1 MQDEDGFNIRTYLT
15 ETWIQGS
22 CDVDGDLTNECN
34 KVEVIQS
41 FLTFYLITFVNTHNF
56 MNNA

>member
-1 MQDEDGFNIRTYLT
+1 MQDEYGFNIRTYLT

-34 KVEVIQS
+34 NVQVIQS
-41 FLTFYLITFVNTHNF
+41 FPTFYLIKYS
-56 MNNA
+56 

>member
-1 MQDEDGFNIRTYLT
+1 MQDEDGFNIRTYFT

-41 FLTFYLITFVNTHNF
+41 FLTFYLIKYS
-56 MNNA
+56 

>member
-15 ETWIQGS
+15 GTWIYGS

-34 KVEVIQS
+34 NVEVIPS
-41 FLTFYLITFVNTHNF
+41 FLTFYLIKYSSLYE
-56 MNNA
+56 

>member
-1 MQDEDGFNIRTYLT
+1 MQDEDEFNIRTNLT
-15 ETWIQGS
+15 GTWTQGS

-41 FLTFYLITFVNTHNF
+41 FLTFYLIKYS
-56 MNNA
+56 